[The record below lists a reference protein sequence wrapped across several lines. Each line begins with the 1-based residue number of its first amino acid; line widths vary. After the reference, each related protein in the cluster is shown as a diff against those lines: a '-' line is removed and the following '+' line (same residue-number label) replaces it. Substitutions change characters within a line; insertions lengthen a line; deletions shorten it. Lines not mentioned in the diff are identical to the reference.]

1 MIGKQ
6 TKPSRDK
13 WLKEAAPLLKAAAT
27 ELKKAAQ
34 ELGKAKALE
43 APDDKTG
50 DNIDF
55 QIAVLAEEVGDVYT
69 RLLDLTERVDLET
82 GP

>member
-13 WLKEAAPLLKAAAT
+13 WLTEAAPLLKAAAT
-27 ELKKAAQ
+27 ELKQ
-34 ELGKAKALE
+34 AKALG
-43 APDDKTG
+43 APGGKTD

-69 RLLDLTERVDLET
+69 RLHDLTERVDLET
-82 GP
+82 GH